1 MSEFSTFAEA
11 INSNF
16 QLLSNNSNLFRTTI
30 SGETLYSEYLKAFPE
45 STNKIFRQRAE
56 HDCQACRSFIKA
68 IGNVVAIRDD
78 KIISIW
84 NVSNLEFPYNQVAS
98 KLATLVESSTI
109 ESVFLTTESSAG
121 RKPNKDNY
129 NESIT
134 WHHFYSVIS
143 KQFVCKDSIIGT
155 KLGESNTN
163 AEMFKRALTEIN
175 SDAIETVIDLINQN
189 SIYRGSEFLKLVKD
203 FDVYQKQYL
212 ATENKTIFHWQ
223 NIKAMSARIRNTVIG
238 TLLVDL
244 SEGKD
249 INFAVSAYES
259 KVAPQNYQRPS
270 AVITQKMIKQAQEKI
285 IELGLENSLQRRFAV
300 AEDISINDVIFAD
313 RSIKAEMKNSPFD
326 LLLSEHSNLPKN
338 LNKIDKISI
347 EDFVT
352 GVIPTAESIEIL
364 FENKNQN
371 KLMSLI
377 APEDASAPSLFQW
390 ENNFCHVYNGNVADS
405 IKERVKIAGGRTE
418 NVVMR
423 FSAAWD
429 GQTDLD
435 IHCIDPTE
443 HIYYSYVRKRFPSSG
458 ILDVDA
464 NGVDGYREKPVEN
477 IIYTN
482 KCKMLPGT
490 YKFYIHNYQQR
501 DNTLNPIRAELEL
514 DGKLYTFSYPKGLRN
529 DEKVTFVEVRLDAN
543 ENFSIIS
550 SIPHQESE
558 VTVWGIKTT
567 KFHKTKMI
575 MYSPNY
581 WENSSMSG
589 NKHIF
594 FILNKCL
601 NPETPR
607 GFFNEFLK
615 GNLKTHRKVFEV
627 LGNKMTVAS
636 SNNQLSGLGFSF
648 TQTDEIIVKV
658 SGSFNRTIKVQF

>member
-1 MSEFSTFAEA
+1 MSDFSPFAEA

-16 QLLSNNSNLFRTTI
+16 QQLSNNSNLFRTAI

-45 STNKIFRQRAE
+45 GTNKIFRQRSE

-68 IGNVVAIRDD
+68 IGNVVVIQDG

-129 NESIT
+129 NEAIT
-134 WHHFYSVIS
+134 WYHFYSDIPNHL
-143 KQFVCKDSIIGT
+143 VCKDSIIGT

-175 SDAIETVIDLINQN
+175 SDAVETVIDLINQN
-189 SIYRGSEFLKLVKD
+189 SIYRGSEFLNLIKD
-203 FDVYQKQYL
+203 FDSYQKQYL
-212 ATENKTIFHWQ
+212 ATENKAIFPWQ
-223 NIKAMSARIRNTVIG
+223 NIKASSARIRNTVIG

-270 AVITQKMIKQAQEKI
+270 AVITPKMIKQAQEKI

-300 AEDISINDVIFAD
+300 AEDININDVIFAD
-313 RSIKAEMKNSPFD
+313 RSIKSVMKNSPFD
-326 LLLSEHSNLPKN
+326 SLLSDHSNLPKK
-338 LNKIDKISI
+338 LDKIDKISI
-347 EDFVT
+347 EDFVS

-364 FENKNQN
+364 FENKHQN

-390 ENNFCHVYNGNVADS
+390 ENNFCHVYNGNVTDS
-405 IKERVKIAGGRTE
+405 IKERVKVAGGRTE

-429 GQTDLD
+429 GKTDLD
-435 IHCIDPTE
+435 IHCQEPKN
-443 HIYYSYVRKRFPSSG
+443 HIYYTSVRNHFPSSG
-458 ILDVDA
+458 MLDVDA

-482 KCKMLPGT
+482 KCKMPPGT
-490 YKFYIHNYQQR
+490 YKFYINNYQQR

-514 DGKLYTFSYPKGLRN
+514 EGKLFTFSYPKGLRN
-529 DEKVTFVEVRLDAN
+529 DEKVTFVEVRLD
-543 ENFSIIS
+543 ENGTFSIIS
-550 SIPHQESE
+550 SLPHQESE

-581 WENSSMSG
+581 WENSSMCG

-594 FILNKCL
+594 FILDKCL

-615 GNLKTHRKVFEV
+615 GDLKTHRKVFEV

-648 TQTDEIIVKV
+648 TQSDEIIVKV

>member
-1 MSEFSTFAEA
+1 MSDFSPFAEA

-16 QLLSNNSNLFRTTI
+16 QQLSNNSNLFRTAI

-45 STNKIFRQRAE
+45 GTNKIFRQRSE

-68 IGNVVAIRDD
+68 IGNVVVIQDG

-129 NESIT
+129 NEAIT
-134 WHHFYSVIS
+134 WYHFYSDIPNHL
-143 KQFVCKDSIIGT
+143 VCKDSIIGT

-175 SDAIETVIDLINQN
+175 SDAVETVIDLINQN
-189 SIYRGSEFLKLVKD
+189 SIYRGSEFLNLIKD
-203 FDVYQKQYL
+203 FDSYQKQYL
-212 ATENKTIFHWQ
+212 ATENKAIFPWQ
-223 NIKAMSARIRNTVIG
+223 NIKASSARIRNTVIG

-270 AVITQKMIKQAQEKI
+270 AVITPKMIKQAQEKI

-313 RSIKAEMKNSPFD
+313 RSIKSVMKSSPFD
-326 LLLSEHSNLPKN
+326 LLLSDHSNLPQN

-347 EDFVT
+347 EDFVS
-352 GVIPTAESIEIL
+352 GVIPNAESIEIL
-364 FENKNQN
+364 FENKHQN

-390 ENNFCHVYNGNVADS
+390 ENNFCHVYNGNVTDS

-418 NVVMR
+418 NVIMR

-429 GQTDLD
+429 GKTDLD
-435 IHCIDPTE
+435 IHCQEPKN
-443 HIYYSYVRKRFPSSG
+443 HIYYTSVRLCFPSSG

-464 NGVDGYREKPVEN
+464 NGIDGHREKPVEN

-501 DNTLNPIRAELEL
+501 DNMLNPIRAELEL
-514 DGKLYTFSYPKGLRN
+514 EGKLFTFSYSKGLRN
-529 DEKVTFVEVRLDAN
+529 DEEVTFVEVRLD
-543 ENFSIIS
+543 ENGTFSIIS
-550 SIPHQESE
+550 SLPHQESE

-581 WENSSMSG
+581 WENSSMHG

-594 FILNKCL
+594 FILDKCL
-601 NPETPR
+601 NLETPR

-615 GNLKTHRKVFEV
+615 GDLKTHRKVFEV
-627 LGNKMTVAS
+627 LGNKMTVSS

-648 TQTDEIIVKV
+648 TQPDEIIIKV

>member
-1 MSEFSTFAEA
+1 MSDFSPFAEA

-16 QLLSNNSNLFRTTI
+16 QLLSNKSNLFRTTI

-45 STNKIFRQRAE
+45 GTNKIFRQRSE

-68 IGNVVAIRDD
+68 IGNVVAIQDE
-78 KIISIW
+78 KQISIW
-84 NVSNLEFPYNQVAS
+84 NLPNLEFPYNQVAS
-98 KLATLVESSTI
+98 KLAILVEASTI
-109 ESVFLTTESSAG
+109 ESIFLTTESSAG

-129 NESIT
+129 NEAIT
-134 WHHFYSVIS
+134 WHHFYSAMP
-143 KQFVCKDSIIGT
+143 KQLVCKDSIIGT
-155 KLGESNTN
+155 KFSESNTN

-175 SDAIETVIDLINQN
+175 PDAVETVIDLINQN
-189 SIYRGSEFLKLVKD
+189 SIYRGSEFLNLVKD
-203 FDVYQKQYL
+203 FDIYQKQYL
-212 ATENKTIFHWQ
+212 ATENKAIFPWQ
-223 NIKAMSARIRNTVIG
+223 NIKASSVRIRNTVIG

-249 INFAVSAYES
+249 INIAVSAYES

-270 AVITQKMIKQAQEKI
+270 AVITPKMIKQAQEKI

-313 RSIKAEMKNSPFD
+313 RSIKSVMKSSPFD
-326 LLLSEHSNLPKN
+326 LLLSDHSNLPQN

-347 EDFVT
+347 EDFVS
-352 GVIPTAESIEIL
+352 GVIPNAESIEIL
-364 FENKNQN
+364 FENKHQN

-390 ENNFCHVYNGNVADS
+390 ENNFCHVYNGNVTDS

-418 NVVMR
+418 NVIMR

-429 GQTDLD
+429 GKTDLD
-435 IHCIDPTE
+435 IHCQEPKN
-443 HIYYSYVRKRFPSSG
+443 HIYYTSVRLCFPSSG

-464 NGVDGYREKPVEN
+464 NGIDGHREKPVEN

-501 DNTLNPIRAELEL
+501 DNMLNPIRAELEL
-514 DGKLYTFSYPKGLRN
+514 EGKLFTFSYSKGLRN
-529 DEKVTFVEVRLDAN
+529 DEEVTFVEVRLD
-543 ENFSIIS
+543 ENGTFSIIS
-550 SIPHQESE
+550 SLPHQESE

-581 WENSSMSG
+581 WENSSMHG

-594 FILNKCL
+594 FILDKCL
-601 NPETPR
+601 NLETPR

-615 GNLKTHRKVFEV
+615 GDLKTHRKVFEV
-627 LGNKMTVAS
+627 LGNKMTVSS

-648 TQTDEIIVKV
+648 TQPDEIIIKV